1 MQKCEDSV
9 ICGFIVNIRIQ
20 LHEGHISSKIKVIF
34 VTFNLRSGMDKKT
47 ILVWFRNDLRIH
59 DNEILLRAVERSQTI
74 VPVYCFDPR
83 YFVDTKFGTQKTG
96 VLRAAFLRENVAAL
110 RQDLR
115 ALGGDLI
122 IIQGYPEKLLPQIA
136 EKYNVD
142 EVYHHREVADEETK
156 ISAFVEAALWK
167 MQINLRHF
175 IGHTLYHKEDLPFPI
190 KDIPNAFATFR
201 KKTERE
207 SGIRPELGRPDA
219 IRIPEEMDVGHLPDL
234 SELGFG
240 KAAIEHAGSLHLRGG
255 EHVALEHMNTFLYA
269 GDHEALAYS
278 RLSPYLAI
286 GALSPNTFYHAIKNA
301 ESTLLDR
308 KRVEQVILKLLWRDY
323 YRFMFKKHGNQFFQ
337 EGGMTGVP
345 PETIADDQKLFD
357 QWKTGNTGHPIVDS
371 SMKTL
376 NDTGYITHHQR
387 VIVATYLIY
396 QLKVNW
402 LKGAAW
408 FEEKLLDY
416 GPASNY
422 GSWAHAAGVGSSVK
436 DNKPADIKKLSAQF
450 YPKEALALGN

>member
-1 MQKCEDSV
+1 
-9 ICGFIVNIRIQ
+9 
-20 LHEGHISSKIKVIF
+20 
-34 VTFNLRSGMDKKT
+34 MDKKT

-59 DNEILLRAVERSQTI
+59 DNEILLRAVERSHKI

-83 YFVDTKFGTQKTG
+83 YFEETAFGTQKTG

-110 RQDLR
+110 RQDLQ

-122 IIQGYPEKLLPQIA
+122 VTQGYPEKLLPEIA
-136 EKYNVD
+136 EQYGVD
-142 EVYHHREVADEETK
+142 EVYHHREVAYEETK
-156 ISAFVEAALWK
+156 ISALVEAALWK

-207 SGIRPELGRPDA
+207 SDVRPQLGRPG
-219 IRIPEEMDVGHLPDL
+219 IIHIPEGMDTGHLPDL
-234 SELGFG
+234 SELGFD
-240 KAAIEHAGSLHLRGG
+240 KSAIEHAHSQTFSGG
-255 EHVALEHMNTFLYA
+255 EQAAFKQLDNFLCGA
-269 GDHEALAYS
+269 HETVDYS
-278 RLSPYLAI
+278 QLSPYIAI
-286 GALSPNTFYHAIKNA
+286 GTLSPNTFYRAIKNA
-301 ESTLLDR
+301 NNLD
-308 KRVEQVILKLLWRDY
+308 KKQADQMVMNLLWRDY

-337 EGGMTGVP
+337 EGGMTGIP
-345 PETIADDQKLFD
+345 PETVTDDQKAFD
-357 QWKTGNTGHPIVDS
+357 QWKTGTTGHPLVDNC
-371 SMKTL
+371 MKTL
-376 NDTGYITHHQR
+376 NETGYINHVQR

-396 QLKVNW
+396 DLKVNW

-422 GSWAHAAGVGSSVK
+422 GSWAHAAGVGSSLK
-436 DNKPADIKKLSAQF
+436 DNKPADIKKLSARLHT
-450 YPKEALALGN
+450 KRMLA

>member
-1 MQKCEDSV
+1 
-9 ICGFIVNIRIQ
+9 
-20 LHEGHISSKIKVIF
+20 
-34 VTFNLRSGMDKKT
+34 MDRKT

-83 YFVDTKFGTQKTG
+83 YFVDTDLGTQKTG

-110 RQDLR
+110 QRDLQ

-122 IIQGYPEKLLPQIA
+122 ITQGCPEEILPQIA
-136 EKYNVD
+136 EEYKVN
-142 EVYHHREVADEETK
+142 EVYHHREVAYEETK
-156 ISAFVEAALWK
+156 ISALVEAALWK

-190 KDIPNAFATFR
+190 KDIPDAFATFR

-207 SGIRPELGRPDA
+207 SSIRPELGRPDTV
-219 IRIPEEMDVGHLPDL
+219 RIPEGMDTGRLPSL
-234 SELGFG
+234 SELGFS
-240 KAAIEHAGSLHLRGG
+240 KTAIEYANNLRLQGG
-255 EHVALEHMNTFLYA
+255 EQVALQHMNSFLY
-269 GDHEALAYS
+269 GDQDTLGYS
-278 RLSPYLAI
+278 RLSPYIAV
-286 GALSPNTFYHAIKNA
+286 GALSPNTFYHAVRDA
-301 ESTLLDR
+301 EHTTLDK
-308 KRVEQVILKLLWRDY
+308 KRVEQIILKLLWRDY

-337 EGGMTGVP
+337 AGGMTGKP
-345 PETIADDQKLFD
+345 PASIADDQKQFD
-357 QWKTGNTGHPIVDS
+357 SWKTGKTGHPIVDG
-371 SMKTL
+371 SMKEL
-376 NDTGYITHHQR
+376 NETGYITHHQR
-387 VIVATYLIY
+387 AIVAAYLIY

-422 GSWAHAAGVGSSVK
+422 GSWAHAAGVGSSAK
-436 DNKPADIKKLSAQF
+436 DNKPTDIKKLSARF
-450 YPKEALALGN
+450 YPKEALVFGS